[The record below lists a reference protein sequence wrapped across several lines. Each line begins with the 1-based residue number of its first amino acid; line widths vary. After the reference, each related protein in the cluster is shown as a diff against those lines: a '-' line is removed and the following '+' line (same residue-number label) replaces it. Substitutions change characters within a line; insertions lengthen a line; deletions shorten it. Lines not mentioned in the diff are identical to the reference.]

1 MFGLHLLT
9 LLVMQI
15 RLCFLPNA
23 VFINLII
30 LFVKSYINAEI
41 MKLYNTWQYKQIQ
54 YILKYVI

>member
-15 RLCFLPNA
+15 RLGFLPNA

-30 LFVKSYINAEI
+30 LFVKSYINREI
-41 MKLYNTWQYKQIQ
+41 IKQYNTRQYKQIQ